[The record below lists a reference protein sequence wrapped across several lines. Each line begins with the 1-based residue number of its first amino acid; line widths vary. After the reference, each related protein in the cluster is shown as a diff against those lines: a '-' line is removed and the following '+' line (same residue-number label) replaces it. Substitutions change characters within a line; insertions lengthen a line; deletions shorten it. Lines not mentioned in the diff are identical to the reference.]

1 MSDDKP
7 ASDNASKKP
16 EENDEE
22 AAVKDDPDLD
32 SEGKPYNEKS
42 PVHMARRAIKN
53 KYATMCCCCVLVCED
68 EKTKD
73 ARCCCCLPIKCGVQV
88 IAASIIIITVV
99 QFLEIFYQLL
109 NDHIDWWYVLVGV
122 AISIPLII
130 AFGMTIYFFAE
141 DSDGTR
147 VGLQS
152 GAILL
157 IISVAL
163 LATWNACYFT
173 LLYNAEQVVTGN
185 DGVGFVTVTVK
196 QQVVFSLWIAAVV
209 CAFFAYYIC
218 VLSEY
223 KNLYREHAIDKWIG
237 ERKEEEAAAAAKKKA
252 KEDKKKAAE
261 GGDKPEGEEDKKE
274 GD

>member
-1 MSDDKP
+1 M
-7 ASDNASKKP
+7 
-16 EENDEE
+16 
-22 AAVKDDPDLD
+22 
-32 SEGKPYNEKS
+32 
-42 PVHMARRAIKN
+42 KN

-73 ARCCCCLPIKCGVQV
+73 AMCCCCLPIKCGVQV
-88 IAASIIIITVV
+88 IAASIIVITIV

-122 AISIPLII
+122 AISIPIII

-141 DSDGTR
+141 DDDGTR

-152 GAILL
+152 AAILL

-173 LLYNAEQVVTGN
+173 LLYNAENVVTGN

-218 VLSEY
+218 VLSQY
-223 KNLYREHAIDKWIG
+223 KNLYREHAVQKWIEERKAEEQG
-237 ERKEEEAAAAAKKKA
+237 HKERKEARLAAKKA
-252 KEDKKKAAE
+252 KAE
-261 GGDKPEGEEDKKE
+261 GGDGAEGGKDEAEDSKKE
-274 GD
+274 GE

>member
-1 MSDDKP
+1 
-7 ASDNASKKP
+7 
-16 EENDEE
+16 
-22 AAVKDDPDLD
+22 
-32 SEGKPYNEKS
+32 
-42 PVHMARRAIKN
+42 MARRAIKN
-53 KYATMCCCCVLVCED
+53 QYATMCCCCVLVCED

-73 ARCCCCLPIKCGVQV
+73 AKCCCCLPIKCGVQV
-88 IAASIIIITVV
+88 IAASIIIITIV

-122 AISIPLII
+122 AISIPIII

-141 DSDGTR
+141 DDDGTR

-152 GAILL
+152 AAILL

-173 LLYNAEQVVTGN
+173 LLYNADNVVTGN

-218 VLSEY
+218 VLSQY
-223 KNLYREHAIDKWIG
+223 KNLYREHAVAEWIKA
-237 ERKEEEAAAAAKKKA
+237 RKEEEAADKAKKDAKEKAKKDKEAAAG
-252 KEDKKKAAE
+252 DK
-261 GGDKPEGEEDKKE
+261 KPEGDKAE
-274 GD
+274 GE

>member
-1 MSDDKP
+1 M
-7 ASDNASKKP
+7 
-16 EENDEE
+16 
-22 AAVKDDPDLD
+22 
-32 SEGKPYNEKS
+32 
-42 PVHMARRAIKN
+42 KN

-73 ARCCCCLPIKCGVQV
+73 AMCCCCLPIKCGVQV
-88 IAASIIIITVV
+88 IAASIIVITIV

-122 AISIPLII
+122 AISIPIII

-141 DSDGTR
+141 DDDGTR

-152 GAILL
+152 AAILL

-173 LLYNAEQVVTGN
+173 LLYNADNVVTGN

-218 VLSEY
+218 VLSQY
-223 KNLYREHAIDKWIG
+223 KNLYREHAVQKWIE
-237 ERKEEEAAAAAKKKA
+237 ERKEEEAGHKARKEARLAAKKEKA
-252 KEDKKKAAE
+252 
-261 GGDKPEGEEDKKE
+261 GGDDKPKDEAEDAKKE

>member
-1 MSDDKP
+1 M
-7 ASDNASKKP
+7 
-16 EENDEE
+16 
-22 AAVKDDPDLD
+22 
-32 SEGKPYNEKS
+32 
-42 PVHMARRAIKN
+42 KN

-73 ARCCCCLPIKCGVQV
+73 AMCCCCLPIKCGVQV
-88 IAASIIIITVV
+88 IAASIIVITIV

-122 AISIPLII
+122 AISIPIII

-141 DSDGTR
+141 DDDGTR

-152 GAILL
+152 AAILL

-173 LLYNAEQVVTGN
+173 LLYNAENVVTGN

-218 VLSEY
+218 VLSQY
-223 KNLYREHAIDKWIG
+223 KNLYREHAVQKWIEERKAEEAG
-237 ERKEEEAAAAAKKKA
+237 HKERKEARLAAKKA
-252 KEDKKKAAE
+252 KAE
-261 GGDKPEGEEDKKE
+261 GGDGNKDEAEDSKKE
-274 GD
+274 GE